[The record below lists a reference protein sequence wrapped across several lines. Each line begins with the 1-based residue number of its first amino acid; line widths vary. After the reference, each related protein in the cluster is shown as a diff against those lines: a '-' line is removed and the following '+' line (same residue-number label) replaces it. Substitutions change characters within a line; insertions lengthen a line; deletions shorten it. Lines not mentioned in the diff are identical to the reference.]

1 MCDMYYV
8 SVWIYRVLR
17 YFSSIAI
24 LTATR
29 DQTTHLA
36 FVQWSIPLWQILPL
50 DLDFVQLLFH
60 SNRVDFFNQK
70 TSIDLLWFI
79 PWLELYTM
87 WTIIMYICCQFKS
100 QNPTPYF
107 TTNYLVFI
115 LFFQEDY
122 IYLNS
127 IIHIVLIP
135 ILHKMCVFILMHKII
150 N

>member
-1 MCDMYYV
+1 MAPVFNYFTSFRGTNPGSLTNLYYLV
-8 SVWIYRVLR
+8 TN
-17 YFSSIAI
+17 IASGPR
-24 LTATR
+24 L
-29 DQTTHLA
+29 
-36 FVQWSIPLWQILPL
+36 
-50 DLDFVQLLFH
+50 VQLSFH
-60 SNRVDFFNQK
+60 SYRVDFFNQK